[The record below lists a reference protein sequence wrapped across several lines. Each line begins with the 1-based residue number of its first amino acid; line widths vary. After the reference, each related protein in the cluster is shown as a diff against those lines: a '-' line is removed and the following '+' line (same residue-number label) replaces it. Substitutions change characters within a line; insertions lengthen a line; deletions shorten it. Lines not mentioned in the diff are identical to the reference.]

1 MQGKIEEVYQE
12 LVKDEE
18 KKDEISLDGLMA
30 IYEVLE
36 LSGTDLETYLFNFQC
51 RAKSAE
57 KMTHQEFLSGMI
69 RMGCESLEA
78 VKEKLPSLR
87 EDLQDKATFKEFYL
101 FCFDFSKEQETHKYL
116 SLEVA
121 IAPHRGYGLGVGRE
135 WIKGPG
141 RLGWVGACQACRF
154 P

>member
-51 RAKSAE
+51 RAL
-57 KMTHQEFLSGMI
+57 THT
-69 RMGCESLEA
+69 SLPI
-78 VKEKLPSLR
+78 VL
-87 EDLQDKATFKEFYL
+87 
-101 FCFDFSKEQETHKYL
+101 
-116 SLEVA
+116 
-121 IAPHRGYGLGVGRE
+121 IGRSS
-135 WIKGPG
+135 
-141 RLGWVGACQACRF
+141 V
-154 P
+154 